1 MNQSK
6 SMSKYSAVI
15 FDFEGTIV
23 HGRKAYDDAVDLI
36 CKLKSSGVKLGIAS
50 NTSTHSIK
58 ERLEKNKLLQYFDTI
73 VSIDQVDYMGK
84 PAPDLFLRVAE
95 DLNSEPST
103 CLVIEDSLSGVEGAR
118 GAGMDVV
125 LVRGEKSIHAI
136 LECSDLE
143 DTKLD
148 KILF

>member
-1 MNQSK
+1 MNQFNTK
-6 SMSKYSAVI
+6 FKAVI

-23 HGRKAYDDAVDLI
+23 HGNKVYDDVKALI
-36 CKLKSSGVKLGIAS
+36 IKLKKSGIALGIAS
-50 NTSTHSIK
+50 NTSTSSIR
-58 ERLEKNKLLQYFDTI
+58 ERLEKHNLLEYFDTI
-73 VSIDQVDYMGK
+73 VGIDQVDYMGK

-125 LVRGEKSIHAI
+125 LVRGEKNIHAI
-136 LECSDLE
+136 LECFDLE
-143 DTKLD
+143 DAKLD